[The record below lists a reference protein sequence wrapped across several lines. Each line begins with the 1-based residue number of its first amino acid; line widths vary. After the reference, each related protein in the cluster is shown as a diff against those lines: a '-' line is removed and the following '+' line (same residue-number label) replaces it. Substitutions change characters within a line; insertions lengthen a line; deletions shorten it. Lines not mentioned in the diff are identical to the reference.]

1 MDRHLESA
9 TRGQRLG
16 IVTRWGL
23 ALAAGAAFAA
33 LSWDSRPAGQ
43 LGDATGHPNRDTT
56 AAWPGV
62 VKEDVAWP
70 QLNAPGATRESESL
84 SGLARGRPGVLPR
97 TALHGWAGSMA
108 ETTARRR
115 FARRQSE
122 ELETVTT
129 AVPHS
134 RAPP

>member
-1 MDRHLESA
+1 MDRHLKST
-9 TRGQRLG
+9 TRRQRLG
-16 IVTRWGL
+16 IVSRWGL
-23 ALAAGAAFAA
+23 ALAAGGAFAA
-33 LSWDSRPAGQ
+33 LSWDSRPARQ
-43 LGDATGHPNRDTT
+43 AGDATGRPNRDTT
-56 AAWPGV
+56 AEWPGI

-70 QLNAPGATRESESL
+70 QLNAPGATRESENL
-84 SGLARGRPGVLPR
+84 SGLARGHPGVLPR
-97 TALHGWAGSMA
+97 TALHGWAAPTA
-108 ETTARRR
+108 ETTAERR